1 MTLIASLTVRN
12 QIIFHYLILCA
23 NWKKG
28 GPDVIYDPS
37 LAEGLMVL

>member
-1 MTLIASLTVRN
+1 MTLIASLTVSI

-23 NWKKG
+23 NWEEG

-37 LAEGLMVL
+37 LAEGLIVV